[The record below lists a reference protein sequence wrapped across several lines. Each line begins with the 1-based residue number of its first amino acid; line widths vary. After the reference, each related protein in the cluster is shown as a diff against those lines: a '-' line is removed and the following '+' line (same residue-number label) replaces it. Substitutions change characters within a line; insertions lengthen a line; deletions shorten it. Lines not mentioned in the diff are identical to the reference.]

1 MGDNRLSVK
10 VSLVGLDGKTRTADW
25 WVNWHENSPQNITD
39 GIMQLAKQSQLPAN
53 YPEENILQDN

>member
-53 YPEENILQDN
+53 YPE